1 MKTTYNKSEIMKR
14 AWQMF
19 RNQSVR
25 TMEMFSFCMK
35 QSWGIAKGTVK
46 VEKEMTFEQIYS
58 KYYNEVL
65 QFINYKMNY
74 KHKEVAKEVCN
85 DTFLKA
91 DKYGYDSTKGKITTW
106 LKGIAYQLIID
117 SYHKDTCVKSVE
129 DVDDFGNSTVTKMR
143 VNNKTY
149 ISDFVNEDGSEWLEF
164 DAQSDASA
172 ESENEELLTSVNKGF
187 NSLKPKYQ
195 QIAQLYFIGQ
205 YSYKEIAETL
215 DMSLG
220 NVKVQ
225 ILRCREMLKAEL
237 KFVGTSYSLK

>member
-1 MKTTYNKSEIMKR
+1 MKASYNKSEIMKR

-19 RNQSVR
+19 RSQSVR
-25 TMEMFSFCMK
+25 TMEMFSYCMK

-46 VEKEMTFEQIYS
+46 VEKKMDFEQIYN
-58 KYYNEVL
+58 KYYKEVL

-74 KHKEVAKEVCN
+74 KHQEIAEEICN
-85 DTFLKA
+85 DTFLKGVPTF
-91 DKYGYDSTKGKITTW
+91 DESHGTKLTSW
-106 LKGIAYQLIID
+106 LKGIAYQLILD
-117 SYHKDTCVKSVE
+117 SYRKDTIAKTVE
-129 DVDDFGNSTVTKMR
+129 VADDFGNSTTAKMR

-149 ISDFVNEDGSEWLEF
+149 ISNYVNEDGNEYMEF
-164 DAQSDASA
+164 DSQSDASA

-187 NSLKPKYQ
+187 SSLKPKYQ
-195 QIAQLYFIGQ
+195 KIAQLYFIEQ

-215 DMSLG
+215 DMPLG

-237 KFVGTSYSLK
+237 KSVGASYSLK

>member
-1 MKTTYNKSEIMKR
+1 MKR

-74 KHKEVAKEVCN
+74 KHKEVAKEICN
-85 DTFLKA
+85 DTFLKGVPTF
-91 DKYGYDSTKGKITTW
+91 DKSHGNKITTW
-106 LKGIAYQLIID
+106 LKGIAFRLIID
-117 SYHKDTCVKSVE
+117 SYRKDISVKTVE
-129 DVDDFGNSTVTKMR
+129 NADENGCAVASKVR
-143 VNNKTY
+143 SNNKTY
-149 ISDFVNEDGSEWLEF
+149 ISDYVNEDGDEYMEIN
-164 DAQSDASA
+164 ANSDASA
-172 ESENEELLTSVNKGF
+172 ESENVELLTSVNESLL
-187 NSLKPKYQ
+187 NLKPKYQ
-195 QIAQLYFIGQ
+195 KIAQLYFFEQ

-220 NVKVQ
+220 NVKIQ